1 MMTTEL
7 TVLALAA
14 LLQGGQFVLFSVLA
28 NLQIGPKAA
37 MGPRDDKPELTGRA
51 GRAGRALTNH
61 FEGLIMFTI
70 AVLVVTAGGQS
81 SGLTATC
88 AWIYLGARI
97 LYVPAY
103 LLGWSPGRSIIWGIG
118 FFATMLMILASLL

>member
-1 MMTTEL
+1 MTPEL

-14 LLQGGQFVLFSVLA
+14 LLQGVQFVLFSVLA
-28 NLQIGPKAA
+28 NLQIGPKVA
-37 MGPRDDKPELTGRA
+37 MGPRDHTPELTGHA
-51 GRAGRALTNH
+51 GRAGRALSNH
-61 FEGLIMFTI
+61 FEGLILFSI
-70 AVLVVTAGGQS
+70 AVLTVTAGGQAS
-81 SGLTATC
+81 TLTATC